1 MSAVTTQTKYL
12 EMLKKWTWQKATI
25 VLAVVVVIAAATFF
39 GIRYNQIQ
47 NRNNLLSNP
56 QTAGS
61 LQVSETVQS
70 VGKLIAL
77 PTKETPTLATV
88 TNVAQ
93 LKSQTFFANAQNGDK
108 VLIYTQAKVA
118 ILYRPSINKI
128 IQIGPVN
135 IGSTAAQSGQ

>member
-12 EMLKKWTWQKATI
+12 EMLKKWTWRKASV
-25 VLAVVVVIAAATFF
+25 VLAVVVVIAAAIFF
-39 GIRYNQIQ
+39 GIRYDQIQ

-56 QTAGS
+56 TTAGN
-61 LQVSETVQS
+61 LEVSETVQA
-70 VGKLIAL
+70 VGKLISL
-77 PTKETPTLATV
+77 PAKETPTLATV
-88 TNVAQ
+88 TNVTQ
-93 LKSQTFFANAQNGDK
+93 LKSQTFFANAKNGDK

-135 IGSTAAQSGQ
+135 IGSTAGQ